1 MSQDDDEVE
10 YVSDDE
16 VEYVPRPRGRPNTM
30 PEMGL
35 QKLENQ
41 NSFYQF
47 DGTQLLGPV
56 VFTLKGFDPLQAIY
70 GFTDTNGENY
80 ILKGKTILINEPIFQ
95 SDIYTQYN
103 LRSDVI
109 IWQRDNETEYYLS
122 PEILYDFIDETNRNY
137 NFFIDQNEYLFKGSG
152 GEGGSAVSNTLVKL
166 TVEGKNY
173 RDNEAQDVYYTFTN
187 NDSSK
192 IYNFE
197 RNANH
202 QFELII
208 TDTENGVR
216 NYDIYCDTSEC
227 NRINSCNDDI
237 DETLDEGEDSADI
250 GQCISCGE
258 DYHTDDNITTEDEY
272 KGLCAPCKIS
282 LQISDSDGVVYKPM
296 KQLPFYTFDKLSRRT
311 IGINSRPDIDGPK
324 LIVTMFSV
332 IWGHGMV
339 VNEKFRG
346 QITTL
351 IAEGSQLYG
360 TPGWTAT
367 ELVETSTFIPG
378 TQCQGD
384 YTCKTHIICVGNPLL
399 PTVTT
404 TSNNGQQTNDF
415 FDHLSSMNATVDDI
429 VQELIQFQNS
439 SHTMTLEQIK
449 TMIGRTTSDT
459 KTKDRI
465 IENYYRSQQ
474 AGEFWGICSN
484 VGSNPQIKT
493 GEKYIS
499 GYNDHREMHSRI
511 YYQQDLDEAVRVGQ
525 PIVRVKFCNIY
536 YENADGG
543 LELNVNIDINKVMRL
558 SNNSKLS
565 DVNRQCEKYLCE
577 SIYPHLCQTDTNVM
591 AALTQNPH
599 IELVSINLDN
609 TCNYAG
615 SGIVLSHS
623 GQVPYGFA
631 TSQSSHLVQQQFG
644 QPSASASSS
653 SSSSS
658 SSSASGYGQQP
669 FRLFGRRGGNKKT
682 KGKVYKNTMNI
693 RKLSKKQ
700 RKPRRTRRTRRNK
713 RIHRKTR
720 K

>member
-1 MSQDDDEVE
+1 MSQGDDEIE

-16 VEYVPRPRGRPNTM
+16 VEYVPRPRRQPNNM

-41 NSFYQF
+41 FSFYQF
-47 DGTQLLGPV
+47 DGTQLLGPAI
-56 VFTLKGFDPLQAIY
+56 FTLKGFDPTQAIY

-95 SDIYTQYN
+95 SDNYTQYN
-103 LRSDVI
+103 LRSNVI

-122 PEILYDFIDETNRNY
+122 PEIIYDFIDETNRNY
-137 NFFIDQNEYLFKGSG
+137 NFFIDQHEYLFKGSVT
-152 GEGGSAVSNTLVKL
+152 EGVSVSNTVVKL

-197 RNANH
+197 RNANN

-216 NYDIYCDTSEC
+216 MYDIYCDTSEC
-227 NRINSCNDDI
+227 ARSNLCNDDI

-250 GQCISCGE
+250 GQCVSCGE
-258 DYHTDDNITTEDEY
+258 DYHKDDNITTEDEY

-311 IGINSRPDIDGPK
+311 IGINSRPDIDEPK
-324 LIVTMFSV
+324 LIITMFSV

-367 ELVETSTFIPG
+367 ELVETSSFIPG

-404 TSNNGQQTNDF
+404 TSNNGQKTNDF

-439 SHTMTLEQIK
+439 SHTMTLEEIK
-449 TMIGRTTSDT
+449 IMIGRTGSDT
-459 KTKDRI
+459 KTNDRV

-511 YYQQDLDEAVRVGQ
+511 YYKQDLDEEVRVGQ

-543 LELNVNIDINKVMRL
+543 VELNVNIDINKVIRL

-565 DVNRQCEKYLCE
+565 DVNRQCEKYLCQA
-577 SIYPHLCQTDTNVM
+577 IYPHLCQTDTNVM

-644 QPSASASSS
+644 QPSASSSS
-653 SSSSS
+653 A
-658 SSSASGYGQQP
+658 SASGYGQQP

-682 KGKVYKNTMNI
+682 KMKFYKNTMNI
-693 RKLSKKQ
+693 IKLTKKQ
-700 RKPRRTRRTRRNK
+700 RNPRRTRRNK
-713 RIHRKTR
+713 KNHRKTR